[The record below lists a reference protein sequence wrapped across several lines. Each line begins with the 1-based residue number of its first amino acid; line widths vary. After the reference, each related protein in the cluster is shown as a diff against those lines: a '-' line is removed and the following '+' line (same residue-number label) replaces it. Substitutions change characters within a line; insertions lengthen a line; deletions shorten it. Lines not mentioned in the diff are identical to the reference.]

1 MSKKSRKL
9 IRSGATSA
17 PAEAQP
23 TPTEETVEPARSFYF
38 LPATEPL
45 PVAEADLHQLMKLWR
60 HGRATRSIGQ
70 VISDG
75 YVALFSVLL
84 VSAMII
90 STVINAQQGMT
101 GCSTEACDTGRLLVP
116 SAVALAGFALAV
128 AVSRLFGPVLAS
140 AAEGSWLM
148 EAPISRSRLLRGR
161 LVIPLIAA
169 LAVPVLVTGL
179 VAALSGMEWVSVAA
193 WAAAAGAGAMAMVAF
208 AANEQTHDR
217 DTVLAVLQGVWTA
230 AALAAGLV
238 VISVAAG
245 WLSAS
250 WLTTAATV
258 RPVVYALVVAGLA
271 VAVVMIVAALR
282 RLDLIRRARLVSGG
296 SLVAGMQGA
305 MFALDFGLIRDILVE
320 RKAAAK
326 GHVKPTYGR
335 GTGLTAL
342 IWRDAQRLARAPG
355 VFIGLVMS
363 LLVPY
368 AADAL
373 RMSQLNPLISG
384 LALTAALVPFL
395 GSLRVLTRTGGLARM
410 MPFKTGELRGAAMV
424 VPGAMAVL
432 WALAATPA
440 FIGIASTG
448 ADRSLTDGLSAAMI
462 TAAAGLFGAV
472 RWVTAKKPD
481 FGQPMMATA
490 SGALPP
496 TLIFNLVRGF
506 DMVALITA
514 PLILGAPA
522 YWSAGIAVVVFL
534 LLRSPI
540 NMEDMQAEQE
550 AARREL
556 AAAKAGSKAGSP
568 GAKTKIPPPKR

>member
-1 MSKKSRKL
+1 MSKKSRRL
-9 IRSGATSA
+9 IRSGAAAKAEQA
-17 PAEAQP
+17 PVIEEPEASI
-23 TPTEETVEPARSFYF
+23 TRSFYM
-38 LPATEPL
+38 LPDAEPV
-45 PVAEADLHQLMKLWR
+45 PVAEAELHQLMKLWR
-60 HGRATRSIGQ
+60 HGRATRTIGQ
-70 VISDG
+70 VLSDG
-75 YVALFSVLL
+75 YVALFSVGLL
-84 VSAMII
+84 TAMVT

-101 GCSTEACDTGRLLVP
+101 GCTTQACDTGRLLVP
-116 SAVALAGFALAV
+116 TAVLLASYALAV

-148 EAPISRSRLLRGR
+148 DAPISRRRLLRGR

-169 LAVPVLVTGL
+169 LLVPVLVTGL
-179 VAALSGMEWVSVAA
+179 AAALSGMDWTSVVA
-193 WAAAAGAGAMAMVAF
+193 WSVAAGAGAMAMVSF
-208 AANEQTHDR
+208 AAGEQTKER
-217 DTVLAVLQGVWTA
+217 ESILAVLQGVWTA
-230 AALAAGLV
+230 AALAVGLV

-245 WLSAS
+245 WLSAG
-250 WLTTAATV
+250 WITTAATV
-258 RPVVYALVVAGLA
+258 RPAVAA
-271 VAVVMIVAALR
+271 VAVVALALTVVFVIAAMR

-320 RKAAAK
+320 RKAMAK
-326 GHVKPTYGR
+326 GHVRPTVGR

-342 IWRDAQRLARAPG
+342 IWRDAQRLVRAPG

-368 AADAL
+368 ATDAL
-373 RMSQLNPLISG
+373 GMSQLNPLISG
-384 LALTAALVPFL
+384 LALVAALVPFL

-410 MPFKTGELRGAAMV
+410 MPFKTGELRSAAMV
-424 VPGAMAVL
+424 IPGAMALL
-432 WALAATPA
+432 WGLAATPA
-440 FIGIASTG
+440 FVGIASTG
-448 ADRSLTDGLSAAMI
+448 ADRDVTTGLITAMI

-514 PLILGAPA
+514 PLILGAPV
-522 YWSAGIAVVVFL
+522 YWSAGIALVVFL
-534 LLRSPI
+534 FLRSPI
-540 NMEDMQAEQE
+540 NMDDMRAEQE
-550 AARREL
+550 AAQRDL
-556 AAAKAGSKAGSP
+556 AAAKAGARSGTAVG
-568 GAKTKIPPPKR
+568 KTKIPPPQR